1 VHGANASHK
10 LERIW
15 RDDEM
20 LREWIG
26 ERILL
31 HLESGRIGRREV
43 SEFGAQ
49 AFNLAALGTVQMLN
63 GKPDDARRSYRKSI
77 QASPLR
83 WQTYARLALTYAG
96 TKRFRKFL

>member
-1 VHGANASHK
+1 
-10 LERIW
+10 
-15 RDDEM
+15 
-20 LREWIG
+20 
-26 ERILL
+26 
-31 HLESGRIGRREV
+31 
-43 SEFGAQ
+43 
-49 AFNLAALGTVQMLN
+49 MLN